1 MKSYR
6 RSAVSIFITAVILF
20 IAACSSKAGAII
32 GQLPRPAADG
42 SAPAPAISQ
51 SVLDSGDN
59 AWMLASCALVLMM
72 SAPGLI
78 LFYGGLVRAKNVLA
92 TMMHSLILMA
102 PWIGSYPAW

>member
-6 RSAVSIFITAVILF
+6 RSAVSVFITAVILF

-42 SAPAPAISQ
+42 SAPAISQ

-72 SAPGLI
+72 TAP
-78 LFYGGLVRAKNVLA
+78 GLVRAKNVLA
-92 TMMHSLILMA
+92 AMMHSLILVA